1 MLGGAHNISV
11 SIGIVIFPNDGLN
24 VDELLSNADMAM
36 YQVKQKKRGEYHLFS
51 SDIHVK
57 EPLNQL
63 IIRKKRI
70 EKAIKDD
77 QFVLYFQPILDL
89 KTNKISR
96 YETLIRMVSED
107 GSIQTP
113 DTFISE
119 AEQLDLIGDI
129 DRLVIK
135 KAIKALSEF
144 KEQGYDLSL
153 SINLSGKA
161 MDAPDI
167 LKLVQQKL
175 DKFQVEP
182 SRLIIEVIETA
193 AVSDIVG
200 SERLM
205 YEINELGCHF
215 ALDDFGVGF
224 SSFFYLKQ
232 LPVDFVKIDGM
243 FIRQLPFSDE
253 DQIFVKAL
261 NEMAYGLGKQTV
273 AEFVENEDILIM
285 LKKYGVDYAQGYYI
299 GKPLP
304 NILRDSVQRSERARA
319 KSTK

>member
-1 MLGGAHNISV
+1 
-11 SIGIVIFPNDGLN
+11 
-24 VDELLSNADMAM
+24 
-36 YQVKQKKRGEYHLFS
+36 
-51 SDIHVK
+51 
-57 EPLNQL
+57 
-63 IIRKKRI
+63 
-70 EKAIKDD
+70 
-77 QFVLYFQPILDL
+77 
-89 KTNKISR
+89 
-96 YETLIRMVSED
+96 MVSED

-205 YEINELGCHF
+205 YEINELGCLLPWMIL
-215 ALDDFGVGF
+215 ASASLL
-224 SSFFYLKQ
+224 SSTLSNCP
-232 LPVDFVKIDGM
+232 L
-243 FIRQLPFSDE
+243 
-253 DQIFVKAL
+253 
-261 NEMAYGLGKQTV
+261 
-273 AEFVENEDILIM
+273 IL
-285 LKKYGVDYAQGYYI
+285 
-299 GKPLP
+299 
-304 NILRDSVQRSERARA
+304 
-319 KSTK
+319 